1 MKVADLI
8 ALLST
13 LQPDSEVMGISSN
26 TNTNGVDLIHNVVVE
41 RDDNGRYILA
51 GESGYANHV
60 SKDWPKD

>member
-1 MKVADLI
+1 
-8 ALLST
+8 
-13 LQPDSEVMGISSN
+13 MGISSN